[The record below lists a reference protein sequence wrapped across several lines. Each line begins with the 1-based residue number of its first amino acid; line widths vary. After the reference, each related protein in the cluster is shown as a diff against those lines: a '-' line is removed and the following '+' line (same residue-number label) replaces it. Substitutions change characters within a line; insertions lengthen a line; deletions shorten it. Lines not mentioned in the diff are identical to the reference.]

1 MLGGKSFEAA
11 VSTGGSEGEAGQVG
25 APEQTG
31 EVKAGL
37 LPELQRQLE
46 LPPWPELPQ
55 WPEVP
60 GTQQPQ
66 AADRP
71 AATPRQWGQPE
82 AEAPTAASRPPGR
95 DRTVPRL
102 KSRIRRRMATVLC
115 IETILSRSVG
125 KSQGLAENNL

>member
-11 VSTGGSEGEAGQVG
+11 VTTSGSEGEAGQMG
-25 APEQTG
+25 APELTD

-60 GTQQPQ
+60 GTQQQQ
-66 AADRP
+66 AAAVTDPVCHQP
-71 AATPRQWGQPE
+71 ANF
-82 AEAPTAASRPPGR
+82 ASW
-95 DRTVPRL
+95 
-102 KSRIRRRMATVLC
+102 
-115 IETILSRSVG
+115 
-125 KSQGLAENNL
+125 